1 MQAQVKE
8 ELCEVNKAIFEKL
21 NILDTSKNCNAAF
34 QAQHSNSFYI
44 QNAQKKYYENYV
56 QV

>member
-21 NILDTSKNCNAAF
+21 NILDTSKNCNA
-34 QAQHSNSFYI
+34 S
-44 QNAQKKYYENYV
+44 QKKYYENYV